1 VGAQDNTYTWDQPPQ
16 QGGAYRADLGSLGG
30 AQVTDGKPNP
40 DKGSEVYAGLVNELQ
55 RQTAG
60 LNRTTHGAVVWIR
73 FTSGPNSQPFVFA
86 AQGMPTAA
94 ASTSP
99 PFFTAARPAGAPA
112 GVVQLTWVPGTL
124 PPQLGEPETFLNSGP
139 GTAYGTWIATDPNG
153 VLVFTFDAAGTPTD
167 QAVGV
172 KVH

>member
-30 AQVTDGKPNP
+30 AQVQDGKPNP

-60 LNRTTHGAVVWIR
+60 LNRVTHAAILWVR
-73 FTSGPNSQPFVFA
+73 FTGAPSAPFVFA
-86 AQGMPTAA
+86 TQGMPTAVA
-94 ASTSP
+94 TMQP
-99 PFFTAARPAGAPA
+99 PFFTLSRPAGAPA
-112 GVVQLTWVPGTL
+112 GVVQITWAPGTL
-124 PPQLGEPETFLNSGP
+124 PPSLGEPETFLNSGP
-139 GTAYGTWIATDPNG
+139 GSCYGQWIPGNPNG
-153 VLVFTFDAAGTPTD
+153 VSIFTFDAQGNPAD

-172 KVH
+172 KIY